1 MIVKRSK
8 KIAKAYDLRYCI
20 FLSIPIPCTLKALAC
35 TAEVIL
41 LLEINL
47 GYLLLP
53 ISSLAEA
60 TGLR

>member
-1 MIVKRSK
+1 M
-8 KIAKAYDLRYCI
+8 AKAYDLRCRI
-20 FLSIPIPCTLKALAC
+20 FLSIPIACTLKALTC

-47 GYLLLP
+47 GYLFLP
-53 ISSLAEA
+53 ISSLTEA